1 MLNITDRFRYEL
13 VMAMW
18 CSLYCYSSVAV
29 ITMISHFECSVG
41 SVLLWRDDCLQGM
54 ALSMGDK
61 INLSQ
66 KKNKMDIVK

>member
-1 MLNITDRFRYEL
+1 
-13 VMAMW
+13 
-18 CSLYCYSSVAV
+18 
-29 ITMISHFECSVG
+29 VG
-41 SVLLWRDDCLQGM
+41 SVLLWHDDCLQGM